1 MQLNPVLVRIG
12 PIAIYWYGVLIVT
25 GAMLAAHIASKLS
38 RRNGRDPEI
47 AWNLLLVC
55 LLMGVIGARIYHI
68 LSSWEYY
75 RARPGEMFGLQMSGF
90 GIFGAFLGG
99 LLGVWAYTRYHK
111 LRFLE
116 WADYSAPGLLL
127 AQAIGRWGNFFN
139 QELYGYPT
147 DVPWAIYIAPEHRL
161 PGFEAFDRFHPT
173 FCYESVLNFA
183 GFLVLLYLA
192 RNWRRNRFHGDIV
205 FLYGIIYPV
214 IRFFIE
220 FQRPDAWT
228 VGGIPVAQY
237 VSVGFIV
244 VFLCL
249 MVIRR
254 KLRRPS
260 MVYVPGTPWTPSRG
274 EAEDSE
280 ALPGN
285 DEAEPLQERGGEL
298 AEQGG
303 SIEDVAESE

>member
-1 MQLNPVLVRIG
+1 MFLMMPWFVGHLLCLFMYGTFIG
-12 PIAIYWYGVLIVT
+12 DSEQSL
-25 GAMLAAHIASKLS
+25 
-38 RRNGRDPEI
+38 
-47 AWNLLLVC
+47 
-55 LLMGVIGARIYHI
+55 
-68 LSSWEYY
+68 
-75 RARPGEMFGLQMSGF
+75 
-90 GIFGAFLGG
+90 
-99 LLGVWAYTRYHK
+99 
-111 LRFLE
+111 
-116 WADYSAPGLLL
+116 
-127 AQAIGRWGNFFN
+127 
-139 QELYGYPT
+139 
-147 DVPWAIYIAPEHRL
+147 
-161 PGFEAFDRFHPT
+161 
-173 FCYESVLNFA
+173 LNFA
-183 GFLVLLYLA
+183 GFLVLLYLG

-280 ALPGN
+280 ALLGN
-285 DEAEPLQERGGEL
+285 DEAE
-298 AEQGG
+298 QGG
-303 SIEDVAESE
+303 SVEDVAEGE